1 MSFSSQIKQHNE
13 RKEIN
18 HGPEK
23 KPTWET
29 GLDLL
34 TDSPVLVYDLT
45 VGKNSGIIYL
55 FTQLSCFFFCFFFLT
70 KLF

>member
-1 MSFSSQIKQHNE
+1 MSFSSQTKQHNE

-23 KPTWET
+23 STWET
-29 GLDLL
+29 GLGLL

-55 FTQLSCFFFCFFFLT
+55 FTQLSFFFFFLQKFS
-70 KLF
+70 KL